1 MAKCE
6 VDGCDEV
13 ATHSV
18 TLNIPAEGI
27 AIDCHQPL
35 KMYVGVRRCL
45 AHAKEFSKVDF
56 NWETNEPLRDAIND
70 SLARYKTDTRAD
82 YSRSFQSVVSM
93 TEPGYLQ
100 FLETAAKRN

>member
-6 VDGCDEV
+6 VDGCEQV

-35 KMYVGVRRCL
+35 KMYIGVERCL
-45 AHAKEFSKVDF
+45 AHAKEFSKISFD
-56 NWETNEPLRDAIND
+56 WDGNESLRDAIDD
-70 SLARYKTDTRAD
+70 SLARYKTDTKAD
-82 YSRSFQSVVSM
+82 YDRSFHSVVSM

-100 FLETAAKRN
+100 FLEAAKRN